1 MNIKSKLCSV
11 LFWGLC
17 GLFAAP
23 NMHADLLKT
32 ENFEYEVGSL
42 KQKAGDIW
50 IQAATSEITES
61 IDIVDKP
68 LTYAGYQDEA
78 VGKAVQITAT
88 NKSQN
93 QSYALKAT
101 DKGITSG
108 SVYAS
113 FLFKIEGAPTKGTPF
128 LVSFAGGNKTGYV
141 DYNNNI
147 SNFGRLFIV
156 KGSDDT
162 KFKIIASKNSA
173 ADKSSEVGEYLIGQT
188 YLAVISYQ
196 FIDGTKND
204 VFNLYINPATDGT
217 IANPALSQSTESADV
232 SNSYG
237 LQGIRI
243 YQNNTS
249 KANAP
254 AAVIDAIRFATDWDS
269 LFNVKEGGGDDSN
282 PGGDSGDEGD
292 TPQNG
297 ELSSSVSAIDF
308 SDGYAILQ
316 GSTTTKSLI
325 IKGSNLTAPVN
336 LTCSDSSVTLSTA
349 SISAEEA
356 MAENGKEITLTYK
369 AGGVPLSANL
379 VISSEGAEDVTVALS
394 SNVMPITDK
403 PSFAALNLVE
413 NEEYELYRYVGS
425 MAKVS
430 YVNNLTKEFYIQDMT
445 GAIRVK
451 FDQFPGECDV
461 KAGDKVKNLILWRV
475 DDAAGPC
482 FEIPYIVSE
491 FGTITSSGNEITPT
505 EVTFADINSS
515 KEDYLYRLVTVT
527 DVTLAVDDNTTWSTA
542 GASATQTINGSEV
555 EGRIRTFYG
564 TDLID
569 TAMPGF
575 LPSVTGI
582 STSLKAVIITARGQ
596 SDVVAAQPQM
606 EVSYTTSIDAT
617 VYQEINK
624 PVEFGVFTVKA
635 TALPKP
641 ISIWFGGKS
650 SAMFTADRE
659 EIPAGTGIYQVTV
672 TYTPTTT
679 GTHEARINFETTPA
693 ELNYGASLKAKAYD
707 AANPPTINVD
717 ATGLTDFV
725 AAVGETQD
733 QSISYTVA
741 NGLEYGTIK
750 VEGSGFIINSSSMMK
765 DGTYQLKVT
774 YRPQEEGEHNAVIR
788 FSTPMAKD
796 ATVAVKGST
805 NAGPKP
811 EEKEGDELS
820 FDGPALTQ
828 YSTDFTTETANNKPI
843 SLEGWKNVAY
853 EGNRAWWSTEFDDGN
868 MAAKVVAYDSKA
880 TESTPMTAMLMSP
893 RLDYKNASE
902 QLLCF
907 NVMGRMMIDG
917 MNDYLMVGII
927 DAKAADADPENVVIN
942 GIDGLNLPC
951 TSDENDEWAR
961 YVLDTKSWDLP
972 DEFFVAFIFESLRGK
987 ESSAQYYIDDFSW
1000 GRTDMPFIRSSHQLL
1015 EISANVGETTT
1026 SETITIEGHNLT
1038 DPIKLSLGGT
1048 NAANFTLSTT
1058 ELPAEGGEFTLEFLS
1073 SEIQEHTAIVTLLSA
1088 SDARADILV
1097 SAATQSGIS
1106 VISAEA
1112 SLWGDNVSVYDLDG
1126 HTIMTE
1132 ATATE
1137 AIKYMQA
1144 NRNTLYIVRA
1154 ADGTAYK
1161 YIAK

>member
-1 MNIKSKLCSV
+1 MNIKSKLSGLLC
-11 LFWGLC
+11 LGLC
-17 GLFAAP
+17 GLFSAP
-23 NMHADLLKT
+23 NMQADLLKS

-42 KQKAGDIW
+42 KEKAGATW
-50 IQAATSEITES
+50 IQAAANTITES

-88 NKSQN
+88 NTSQN

-101 DKGITSG
+101 NEGITSG
-108 SVYAS
+108 TVYAS
-113 FLFKIEGAPTKGTPF
+113 FLFKIEEAPATGIPF
-128 LVSFAGGNKTGYV
+128 LVSFAGGNKNGYV
-141 DYNNNI
+141 DYNNSI
-147 SNFGRLFIV
+147 SNNGRLFISQ
-156 KGSDDT
+156 GSDDT

-173 ADKSSEVGEYLIGQT
+173 ANKSSDAGEYLIGQT
-188 YLAVISYQ
+188 YLAIISYQ
-196 FIDGTKND
+196 FIEGSKND

-217 IANPALSQSTESADV
+217 IPTPNLSQSTEGADV
-232 SNSYG
+232 SDKYG

-249 KANAP
+249 LAKAP
-254 AAVIDAIRFATDWDS
+254 TAVIDAIRFATDWDS
-269 LFNVKEGGGDDSN
+269 LFNVEDGGGDDNN
-282 PGGDSGDEGD
+282 PGGSDSGDKGD

-297 ELSSSVSAIDF
+297 ELSSSVTAIDF
-308 SDGYAILQ
+308 SDGLAVLQ

-325 IKGSNLTAPVN
+325 VKGSNLTAPVT

-349 SISAEEA
+349 TISAEEA
-356 MAENGKEITLTYK
+356 MAENGKEVTLTYK
-369 AGGVPLSANL
+369 AGGEPLNANL
-379 VISSEGAEDVTVALS
+379 VISSEGAEDVTVTLS
-394 SNVMPITDK
+394 ASVMPITDK

-413 NEEYELYRYVGS
+413 NEGYELYRYVGS

-430 YVNNLTKEFYIQDMT
+430 YVNNITKEFYIQDMT

-451 FDQFPGECDV
+451 FDQFPGECNV

-515 KEDYLYRLVTVT
+515 KEEYLYRLVTVT

-542 GASATQTINGSEV
+542 GAAATQTINGTEV
-555 EGRIRTFYG
+555 EGRVRTFNG

-606 EVSYTTSIDAT
+606 EVSYTTSIDAS

-641 ISIWFGGKS
+641 VSIWFGGKS
-650 SAMFTADRE
+650 STMFTADRE
-659 EIPAGTGIYQVTV
+659 EIPAGTGIYQVKV

-679 GTHEARINFETTPA
+679 GSHEARINFETTPA

-707 AANPPTINVD
+707 AANPPTITVD

-733 QSISYTVA
+733 QTISYTVA

-750 VEGSGFIINSSSMMK
+750 VEGTGFIISSSSMMK

-774 YRPQEEGEHNAVIR
+774 YRPQEDGDHNAVIR
-788 FSTPMAKD
+788 FSTPMAED

-853 EGNRAWWSTEFDDGN
+853 EGNRAWWSTTFDDGN

-880 TESTPMTAMLMSP
+880 TESTPMAAMLMSP
-893 RLDYKNASE
+893 RLDFKNATE

-907 NVMGRMMIDG
+907 NVMGNMMIDG

-951 TSDENDEWAR
+951 TSDENNEWAR
-961 YVLDTKSWDLP
+961 YVLDAKSWDLP
-972 DEFFVAFIFESLRGK
+972 DEFYVAFIFESLRGK

-1000 GRTDMPFIRSSHQLL
+1000 GRTDMPFIVQAISS
-1015 EISANVGETTT
+1015 S
-1026 SETITIEGHNLT
+1026 
-1038 DPIKLSLGGT
+1038 K
-1048 NAANFTLSTT
+1048 
-1058 ELPAEGGEFTLEFLS
+1058 
-1073 SEIQEHTAIVTLLSA
+1073 
-1088 SDARADILV
+1088 
-1097 SAATQSGIS
+1097 
-1106 VISAEA
+1106 
-1112 SLWGDNVSVYDLDG
+1112 
-1126 HTIMTE
+1126 
-1132 ATATE
+1132 
-1137 AIKYMQA
+1137 
-1144 NRNTLYIVRA
+1144 
-1154 ADGTAYK
+1154 
-1161 YIAK
+1161 